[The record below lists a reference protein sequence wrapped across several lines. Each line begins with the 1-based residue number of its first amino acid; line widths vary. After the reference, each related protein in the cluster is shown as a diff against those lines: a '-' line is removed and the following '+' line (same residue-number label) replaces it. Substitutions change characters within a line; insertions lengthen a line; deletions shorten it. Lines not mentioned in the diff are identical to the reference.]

1 MKVQNKSLGI
11 NAFLNV
17 IRSSLSVVF
26 PLITYP
32 YAFRTLHAENM
43 GKIDFSNSI
52 ISYFSLIAVLGVSS
66 YAVREGAK
74 VRDDKEKIDKLS
86 SEILNNPG
94 QNPSPVRRMEI
105 TNPFCWKSR
114 FR

>member
-86 SEILNNPG
+86 SEIFSINIVTTRL
-94 QNPSPVRRMEI
+94 
-105 TNPFCWKSR
+105 
-114 FR
+114 